1 MEVVNYVFWS
11 FSYVEI
17 QVVAEKGERS
27 KEDFIKA
34 LRDQACP
41 LMEIKLK
48 ICQPCNTQEN
58 LIKINEIVILLP
70 FPT

>member
-1 MEVVNYVFWS
+1 M
-11 FSYVEI
+11 
-17 QVVAEKGERS
+17 

-34 LRDQACP
+34 LRDQARP

-58 LIKINEIVILLP
+58 LIKINEIVTLVP
-70 FPT
+70 SPT